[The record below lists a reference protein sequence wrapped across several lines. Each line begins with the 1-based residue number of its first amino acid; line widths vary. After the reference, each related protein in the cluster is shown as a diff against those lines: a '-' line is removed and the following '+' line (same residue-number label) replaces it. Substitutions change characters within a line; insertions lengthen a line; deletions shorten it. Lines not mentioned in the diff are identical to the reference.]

1 MLWYLAKALQIIGLG
16 QVLLGLLIGIP
27 RDDLKLELKYA
38 IIGVA
43 VFLVGRLL
51 ETKFSKS

>member
-1 MLWYLAKALQIIGLG
+1 MIWYLAKALQIIGLG

-27 RDDLKLELKYA
+27 KDDLKLELQYA

-51 ETKFSKS
+51 ETKFSKR